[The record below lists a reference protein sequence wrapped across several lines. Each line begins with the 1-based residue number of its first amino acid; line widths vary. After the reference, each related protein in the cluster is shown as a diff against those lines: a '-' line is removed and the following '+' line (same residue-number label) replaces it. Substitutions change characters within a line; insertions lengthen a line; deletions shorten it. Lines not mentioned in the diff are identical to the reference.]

1 MTKQKEFSI
10 SGNIIDIVK
19 KRIFKGIVYIKDGII
34 ADIKEKDVD
43 EDIYILPGL
52 IDSHIHIESSMLIP
66 SEFARIAV
74 IHGTVG
80 VVADPHEIANVLGVK
95 GIEFMI
101 ENAKKVNFKF
111 CFGAPSCVPATDFE
125 SSGAKISV
133 DEIETLMKNPEIGFM
148 AEMMNFPG
156 VVFGVPEVMDKIKV
170 SAKYN
175 KVIDGHA
182 PGLAGKDLDK
192 YINAGIST
200 DHECFTKEEA
210 IEKINKGMKIL
221 IREGSAAKNF
231 DELIPL
237 INDYPERIMLCSD
250 DKHPDDLIKGHIN
263 LLVKNAINKGFNIFD
278 VIRAASMNPREHYGL
293 KNGLLQKGDAADFIV
308 VDNLQSFKVL
318 KTYIDGIKL
327 AENGESLIEKVK
339 EKDVNHFEC
348 GELSPADLRVPAE
361 TEKINVI
368 KAIDGQLITEKEI
381 VNIDAVDGLITTS
394 IENDILKI
402 VVQNRYNDSKPSVAF
417 IKGFGLKRGAI
428 ASTVAHDSHNIIAV
442 GTNDEDLTSAINMLV
457 KSKGG
462 ISVKCKDDSLLL
474 PLPVAGLMTSEDI
487 HSVAK
492 KYEDIDNKAK
502 ILGCMLKAPFM
513 TLSFMALLVIPEI
526 KISDKGLFDAG
537 KFKFISLFQ

>member
-19 KRIFKGIVYIKDGII
+19 KRIFKGIVYVKDGII

-43 EDIYILPGL
+43 EDVYILPGL

-74 IHGTVG
+74 VHGTVG

-95 GIEFMI
+95 GVEFMI

-133 DEIETLMKNPEIGFM
+133 DEIETLMKNPDIGFM

-156 VVFGVPEVMDKIKV
+156 VVFDVPEVMDKIKV

-182 PGLAGKDLDK
+182 PGLSGKDLDK
-192 YINAGIST
+192 YIKAGIST
-200 DHECFTKEEA
+200 DHECFTKKEA
-210 IEKINKGMKIL
+210 KEKIKKGMKIL
-221 IREGSAAKNF
+221 VREGSAAKNF
-231 DELIPL
+231 QELIPL
-237 INDYPERIMLCSD
+237 IKDFPESIMLCSD
-250 DKHPDDLIKGHIN
+250 DKHPDDLIKGHVNI
-263 LLVKNAINKGFNIFD
+263 LVKNAINKGFDIFD

-308 VDNLQSFKVL
+308 VDNLKSFSVL

-327 AENGESLIEKVK
+327 AENGESLMEKLK

-361 TEKINVI
+361 TEKANVI

-381 VNIDAVDGLITTS
+381 VNMDAVDGYITTN

-417 IKGFGLKRGAI
+417 IKGFGLKKGAI
-428 ASTVAHDSHNIIAV
+428 ASTVAHDSHNIIA
-442 GTNDEDLTSAINMLV
+442 
-457 KSKGG
+457 
-462 ISVKCKDDSLLL
+462 
-474 PLPVAGLMTSEDI
+474 
-487 HSVAK
+487 
-492 KYEDIDNKAK
+492 
-502 ILGCMLKAPFM
+502 
-513 TLSFMALLVIPEI
+513 
-526 KISDKGLFDAG
+526 
-537 KFKFISLFQ
+537 